1 MGDWTQGHVWAV
13 SLTAVKLQGRLAR
26 FWEEN
31 ILQFLREVII
41 APHQHAFLTSCAPLS
56 IIIWHCTL
64 LHTAEYIRITLVMI
78 LNWTQT
84 PRRCRLYQM
93 DHAAS
98 LLISCCAW
106 NQFLPILWY
115 TWQDQL
121 DKSMS
126 YPKDKHR
133 TGCPKKRAIPISLK
147 FMSGFEIN
155 FFLYQLYLSLS
166 KAHS

>member
-1 MGDWTQGHVWAV
+1 MRRT
-13 SLTAVKLQGRLAR
+13 SSR
-26 FWEEN
+26 FSD
-31 ILQFLREVII
+31 FL
-41 APHQHAFLTSCAPLS
+41 
-56 IIIWHCTL
+56 CTINHHYMT
-64 LHTAEYIRITLVMI
+64 LHNDEHIRTKLVMI

-84 PRRCRLYQM
+84 PRHCRLYKM